1 MKGFEYFMEE
11 AILEAKAAYQCNEV
25 PVGAIITLQSE
36 IIARAHNEVET
47 RKDPTAHAEILAI
60 QRAAA
65 IIGNHRLTETVM
77 FVTIE
82 PCGMC
87 AGAMVWARIKRLVYG
102 ADDPKAGACG
112 SIVNLVQNPR
122 LNHQIEV
129 IRGVLEQEARE
140 LIQRFFRERREN
152 KFITKAQRHGEETRS
167 IQNSDS

>member
-11 AILEAKAAYQCNEV
+11 AIVEARAAYQCNEV
-25 PVGAIITLQSE
+25 PVGAIITLARGAASQSE

-65 IIGNHRLTETVM
+65 IIGNHRLTETTM

-87 AGAMVWARIKRLVYG
+87 AGAMVWARIKQLVYG

-129 IRGVLEQEARE
+129 IRGVLEQESRE

-152 KFITKAQRHGEETRS
+152 KF
-167 IQNSDS
+167 DSFLPQIGSPL